1 MPIDVVDADR
11 NRVLG
16 AIIAYLRGTV
26 TINVVYGAVR
36 SSSFRNQ
43 DLDAILTQAQLSA
56 KGVGVMLKE
65 DLMGT
70 LRDELKKKGFLT

>member
-1 MPIDVVDADR
+1 MPIDIVDPDR

-16 AIIAYLRGTV
+16 VVIAYLRGTIA
-26 TINVVYGAVR
+26 INAIYGAVR

-43 DLDAILTQAQLSA
+43 ELDAILTQAETGA
-56 KGVGVMLKE
+56 RDVGTLLKE

-70 LRDELKKKGFLT
+70 LRDGLKERGFLA